1 MNEEGIQDMNKQIF
15 RKKSVD
21 RMSSP
26 EQLNDYIKVTNPGV
40 WMVLAAIVILLVGVC
55 VWGVFGKLE
64 TKLSVAAVSQ
74 DGQTLLYV
82 KEDNMASV
90 QENMSV
96 YIGDEIYKVT
106 SVSAQPVAVTEEISE
121 YARHTGELSI
131 GEWVYIVQI
140 DGNMPDGAYRA
151 QIVTD
156 SVSPLYFVFN

>member
-1 MNEEGIQDMNKQIF
+1 MNDKIF
-15 RKKSVD
+15 RKKSIN

-40 WMVLAAIVILLVGVC
+40 WMALAAIVILLVGVC
-55 VWGVFGKLE
+55 VWGVFGTLE
-64 TKLSVAAVSQ
+64 TKLSVAAVSR
-74 DGQTLLYV
+74 DGQTVLYV
-82 KEDNMASV
+82 KEDNIASV
-90 QENMSV
+90 RENMSV
-96 YIGDEIYKVT
+96 YIGDKTYKVT
-106 SVSAQPVAVTEEISE
+106 SVGAEPVAVTEEISE

-140 DGNMPDGAYRA
+140 DGNIPDGAYRA

>member
-1 MNEEGIQDMNKQIF
+1 MNDKIF
-15 RKKSVD
+15 RKKSID

-40 WMVLAAIVILLVGVC
+40 WMALAAIVILLIGVC
-55 VWGVFGKLE
+55 VWGVFGTLE
-64 TKLSVAAVSQ
+64 TKLSVAAVSR
-74 DGQTLLYV
+74 DGQTVLYV
-82 KEDNMASV
+82 KEDNIASV
-90 QENMSV
+90 RENMSV
-96 YIGDEIYKVT
+96 YVGDETYKVT

-131 GEWVYIVQI
+131 GEWVYVVQI
-140 DGNMPDGAYRA
+140 DGSLANGTYKA

>member
-1 MNEEGIQDMNKQIF
+1 MNDKIF
-15 RKKSVD
+15 RKKSMD

-40 WMVLAAIVILLVGVC
+40 WMALAAIVILLIGVC
-55 VWGVFGKLE
+55 VWGVFGTLE

-90 QENMSV
+90 QENLSV

-131 GEWVYIVQI
+131 GEWVYIVPI
-140 DGNMPDGAYRA
+140 DGNMPDGVYRA
-151 QIVTD
+151 QVVVD

>member
-40 WMVLAAIVILLVGVC
+40 WMALAAIVILLVGVC
-55 VWGVFGKLE
+55 VWGVFGTLE
-64 TKLSVAAVSQ
+64 TKLPVAAVSQ
-74 DGQTLLYV
+74 DGQTVLYV
-82 KEDNMASV
+82 KEDNVASV
-90 QENMSV
+90 RENMNV
-96 YIGDEIYKVT
+96 YIGGEVYKVT
-106 SVSAQPVAVTEEISE
+106 SVSAQPVSVTEEISE

-131 GEWVYIVQI
+131 GEWVYVVQI
-140 DGNMPDGAYRA
+140 DGNMPDGVYKA
-151 QIVTD
+151 QVVVD

>member
-40 WMVLAAIVILLVGVC
+40 WMVLAAIVILLVGVY

-74 DGQTLLYV
+74 DGQTVLYV
-82 KEDNMASV
+82 KEDNIASV
-90 QENMSV
+90 RENMSV
-96 YIGDEIYKVT
+96 YVGDETYKVT
-106 SVSAQPVAVTEEISE
+106 SVSSQPVAVTEEISE

-140 DGNMPDGAYRA
+140 DGNIPDGAYRA